1 MDNLTQTGVIR
12 DELVRLI
19 KVANPGGP
27 NWTPAELSIE
37 YKSYDPQT
45 DNNTIWVRDLTN
57 RFFSYRDF
65 EYHRVEFSL
74 LFKGITPMVQ
84 VRDGET
90 VATVLRR
97 FCIQYGLPQFLATDF
112 EEASL
117 FTQPIHLIDGRG
129 NLTAIFAENSLGWHG
144 ILDIGLW
151 DGIPHLS
158 KAIKNTDLDGFTPPK
173 HDLSEAIVYQTL
185 AGYRYPDTLN
195 DESSS

>member
-19 KVANPGGP
+19 KVANPEGP
-27 NWTPAELSIE
+27 NWAPTELSIE
-37 YKSYDPQT
+37 YKSYDSQT

-84 VRDGET
+84 VREGET
-90 VATVLRR
+90 VAAVLKR
-97 FCIQYGLPQFLATDF
+97 FCIQYGLPQYLATDF
-112 EEASL
+112 EDSSL
-117 FTQPIHLIDGRG
+117 FTQTVHLIDGRG
-129 NLTAIFAENSLGWHG
+129 NLTAIFADDSLGWHG

-151 DGIPHLS
+151 DGVPHLNT
-158 KAIKNTDLDGFTPPK
+158 AIKTTDLDGFTPPNN
-173 HDLSEAIVYQTL
+173 DLSEAIIYPTL
-185 AGYRYPDTLN
+185 AGYRYPSLPD
-195 DESSS
+195 DEQPE